1 MSYTPSTSTSK
12 SPSTSTSAAT
22 SAVTSAATSANVSRV
37 TSLEHHDGAH
47 AMSDLSK
54 KSHFAKLKKRLAAV
68 KKEWGPGLAAKECW
82 DDVYNFPSGRWAG
95 QGLDPRSLI

>member
-1 MSYTPSTSTSK
+1 
-12 SPSTSTSAAT
+12 
-22 SAVTSAATSANVSRV
+22 
-37 TSLEHHDGAH
+37 
-47 AMSDLSK
+47 MSDLSK

>member
-22 SAVTSAATSANVSRV
+22 SAATSANVSRV

-47 AMSDLSK
+47 TMSDLSK

-68 KKEWGPGLAAKECW
+68 KKEWGPGLAAKEYW